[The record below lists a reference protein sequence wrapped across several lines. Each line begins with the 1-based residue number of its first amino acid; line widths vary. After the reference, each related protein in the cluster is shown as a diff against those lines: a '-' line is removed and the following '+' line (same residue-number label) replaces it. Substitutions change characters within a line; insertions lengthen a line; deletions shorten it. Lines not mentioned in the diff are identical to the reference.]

1 MEIVAKQ
8 GYKYILIFGLLFLL
22 SVFFDTLWPLFF
34 AIFVVTIFIFRNPKR
49 ERGSSDKYTILS
61 PIDGKV
67 KSIRRISYFGDD
79 SIEIVISKS
88 IFGSGSLKAPCDL
101 NLVELKQRHG
111 LFLCSAMKSANSLN
125 ERALYL
131 CKHGNLKITIRTIV
145 GALSRNLSVEKFE
158 DLEAGDKF
166 GFISD
171 GLVVLILP
179 ASARISAAIGDSVKA
194 TCSVIGFFNH
204 EDRK

>member
-8 GYKYILIFGLLFLL
+8 GYKYILIFSFLFLS
-22 SVFFDTLWPLFF
+22 SVFFDTLWALFLTL
-34 AIFVVTIFIFRNPKR
+34 FVITFFIFRNPKR
-49 ERGSSDKYTILS
+49 EKGSNDEYAILS

-67 KSIRRISYFGDD
+67 KSIRRISYLGDD
-79 SIEIVISKS
+79 SIEIVICKS
-88 IFGSGSLKAPCDL
+88 ILGSGSLKAPCDL
-101 NLVELKQRHG
+101 KLVELRRRHG
-111 LFLCSAMKSANSLN
+111 LFLCSTMKSSNSLN

-131 CKHGNLKITIRTIV
+131 CKHGNLKIAIRTIA
-145 GALSRNLSVEKFE
+145 GALSRSLSVEKFE

-166 GFISD
+166 GFIGD

-179 ASARISAAIGDSVKA
+179 ANARISAAIGDSVKA

-204 EDRK
+204 EDRR